1 MIYPKV
7 LLELIEY
14 FKKFPGIGDKSAER
28 MALAL
33 LDINRD
39 DVNSFANAML
49 EAKNKLHSC
58 NICGCLT
65 DNDVCMICSNEFRR
79 DNLICILEDF
89 KGVFAFE
96 KTGKYNGKY
105 HVLNGLISPIDDR
118 GPEDINLSSLIDR
131 VKTLEN
137 PEVIIALKPSIEGE
151 TTTLYIKKILEDK
164 GVKISRLSYGIP
176 MGVDIDLASLIDRI
190 KDKDSVEVI
199 IALKPSIE
207 GETTTLYIKE
217 ILSKYSNVK
226 VSRLSYGIP
235 MGVDIDYLDELTLL
249 NALNER
255 KNLS

>member
-33 LDINRD
+33 LDINSD

-49 EAKNKLHSC
+49 EAKNKLHPC

-79 DNLICILEDF
+79 DNLICILEDL

-105 HVLNGLISPIDDR
+105 HVLNGLISPIDDI
-118 GPEDINLSSLIDR
+118 GPEDINI
-131 VKTLEN
+131 
-137 PEVIIALKPSIEGE
+137 
-151 TTTLYIKKILEDK
+151 
-164 GVKISRLSYGIP
+164 
-176 MGVDIDLASLIDRI
+176 ASLIDRI